1 MFDLL
6 NLEPNKVS
14 KDLSSYT
21 TLIYGN
27 SKSGKTTLAHQLFGK
42 DALILAFEK
51 GYKGLSGAMAID
63 IKSWEDLT
71 RDKKIEDPTTGEKKK
86 IPSIN
91 KQLKNPQV
99 QEKFKVLVI
108 DVVDKMWDMCA
119 KQICTE
125 EGVDDLS
132 DIPWG
137 KGTKMCEDRFQAQLL
152 EWQNLGYGLFFISH
166 AVDKK
171 MEVKDPSGTIR
182 EITKFSP
189 TVNKRAYGVVS
200 KMVDNIF
207 FCYLSLGED
216 GKECRK
222 IFSRETLVYH
232 AGSRFSHL
240 PSELLMD
247 AETIKK
253 AMKEAIEKEELTTND
268 KNILGDGIQV
278 GQYESFEDIKNNL
291 IDLVKNKFQKAG
303 KMDIVKEITEKQM
316 GVGATIGG
324 ASEADIDALDT
335 ILEYLEEKAN
345 ELNL

>member
-14 KDLSSYT
+14 TDLSSYT

-27 SKSGKTTLAHQLFGK
+27 SKAGKTTLAHKLFGQE
-42 DALILAFEK
+42 ALILAFEK
-51 GYKGLSGAMAID
+51 GYKGLSGALAID
-63 IKSWEDLT
+63 VKSWEDLT
-71 RDKKIEDPTTGEKKK
+71 RDKKVTDPKTKEIKK

-99 QEKFKVLVI
+99 QEKYKVLII

-119 KQICTE
+119 KQVCSD
-125 EGVDDLS
+125 EGVDDLT

-137 KGTKMCEDRFQAQLL
+137 RGTKLCEDKFQAQLL

-171 MEVKDPSGTIR
+171 MEVKDPSGVIR
-182 EITKFSP
+182 EMTKFTP

-200 KMVDNIF
+200 KLVDNIF

-216 GKECRK
+216 GKEQRK

-232 AGSRFSHL
+232 AGSRFANL
-240 PSELLMD
+240 PSELPMD
-247 AETIKK
+247 AGIIKK
-253 AMKEAIEKEELTTND
+253 AMSEAIEKEELTTNENSKD
-268 KNILGDGIQV
+268 TPTELFKYDT
-278 GQYESFEDIKNNL
+278 FEDIKSNL
-291 IDLVKNKFQKAG
+291 IELVKTKFQKTG
-303 KMDIVKEITEKQM
+303 NMDIVKEITTKQL
-316 GVGATIGG
+316 GEGGSIGG
-324 ASEADIDALDT
+324 TTESDIDALDT
-335 ILEYLEEKAN
+335 ILVYLNEKVEE
-345 ELNL
+345 LGL